1 MSGRFIPFAIII
13 GALLLGVLQSGCYY
27 DVESD
32 LYPMNFCDTMSVSYS
47 NNIQPIVQANCA
59 ISGCHVPGGT
69 GTGDFTSY
77 NGLASQIANG
87 KLVPAV
93 QQTTGAASMPPSGR
107 LSDCDIATIV
117 NWVAA
122 GAQQN

>member
-1 MSGRFIPFAIII
+1 MNTRHITIAITAS
-13 GALLLGVLQSGCYY
+13 ALALVLLQTGCYY
-27 DVESD
+27 DSEED
-32 LYPMNFCDTMSVSYS
+32 LYPMNFCDTMAVSYS
-47 NNIQPIVQANCA
+47 GHVQPLIQANCA

-77 NGLASQIANG
+77 SGLASQIANG

-93 QQTTGAASMPPSGR
+93 QQTGGASSMPPSGK
-107 LSDCDIATIV
+107 LSACDIATIT